1 MELIF
6 IVLIGGF
13 LWNLF
18 SKLNERVKNLERR
31 LGIEDKANAVTP
43 LYEAYTTPP
52 PVVPE
57 QEYAENNSTP
67 VYSDMRTSTGGL
79 IESET
84 KFVSGFDNFFIW
96 LKKDFLMKLGALFL
110 LMGMGWFVS
119 YAFMNNWIGEAG
131 RILLG
136 LLTGVA
142 VLILGAWRIRK
153 YEHQGA
159 IFIVLGSSTVLLT
172 VFAARTLYGFF
183 TPTLALLLMFVTV
196 LFVTF
201 VSLRYERNSLALA
214 GLILAGIAPYFTA
227 SPTSLV
233 IEQFL
238 YLFVIVLGTLWIV
251 FFTGWRNLTLT
262 ALIIVFLETLPFIER
277 SEDSTIVL
285 LWVFLFVAIF
295 FVANIVSIIRVAGTA
310 LSKPHLLTAFG
321 TAIFLILWV
330 FGVAPE
336 EWQSLLFVAWMLV
349 FSFGSYIVYM
359 TTRERIPF
367 YVYGGTSVALLA
379 AATTAELSGA
389 VLTIVYVFEVAV
401 LVIIAEAINL
411 EQRVVNTLSIL
422 FAVPMAL
429 SLQNI
434 GAQSWS
440 TGILHEDFFVVLLCG
455 LVLALVGLFVYEKSN
470 REETFSES
478 GKMCGSTL
486 IIFGILYGLTLIWL
500 TLHALLSEDI
510 ATMCSLVIYTI
521 LGLAILFKGRA
532 RDNKELTVAGWA
544 LLALVVVRLLL
555 VDVWAMDLFGRI
567 ITFLSIGVLLVSTAF
582 MGRGKNIQ
590 QAGVIE

>member
-1 MELIF
+1 MELIL
-6 IVLIGGF
+6 IILIGGF
-13 LWNLF
+13 IWHSF
-18 SKLNERVKNLERR
+18 TKLNERVENLERR
-31 LGIEDKANAVTP
+31 LGVQDKSRTITP
-43 LYEAYTTPP
+43 LYGEYTTPTP
-52 PVVPE
+52 SAVPE
-57 QEYAENNSTP
+57 QVYTEATPAP
-67 VYSDMRTSTGGL
+67 VYPQMHSITDQSGVFANQSVNGL
-79 IESET
+79 
-84 KFVSGFDNFFIW
+84 DNFIVW

-142 VLILGAWRIRK
+142 ILMIGVWRIRK

-159 IFIVLGSSTVLLT
+159 IFVVLGSSTVLLT
-172 VFAARTLYGFF
+172 VFAARALYDFF

-196 LFVTF
+196 LFVAF
-201 VSLRYERNSLALA
+201 VSLRYQRNSLALA

-227 SPTSLV
+227 SPTSFA

-238 YLFVIVLGTLWIV
+238 YLLVVVSGTLWIV

-262 ALIIVFLETLPFIER
+262 ALVIVFLETLPFIER
-277 SEDSTIVL
+277 NEDSTIVL

-310 LSKPHLLTAFG
+310 LSKPHLLTALG
-321 TAIFLILWV
+321 TAMFLIVWV

-359 TTRERIPF
+359 TTSERIPF

-379 AATTAELSGA
+379 AATTAELNGA
-389 VLTIVYVFEVAV
+389 VLTIAYLFEIGI
-401 LVIIAEAINL
+401 LVVIAQALNL
-411 EQRVVNTLSIL
+411 ERKVVISLSML
-422 FAVPMAL
+422 FIVPMIL
-429 SLQNI
+429 SLDNI
-434 GAQSWS
+434 SAYSWN
-440 TGILHEDFFVVLLCG
+440 TGVLHADFFVVALCG
-455 LVLALVGLFVYEKSN
+455 LVLALVGLFVYEKSD
-470 REETFSES
+470 SES

-500 TLHALLSEDI
+500 ILHALLSEDI

-521 LGLAILFKGRA
+521 FGLIALFKGRIE
-532 RDNKELTVAGWA
+532 DNKELTVAGWA
-544 LLALVVVRLLL
+544 LLALVVARLLL

-567 ITFLSIGVLLVSTAF
+567 ITFLVIGALLISTAF
-582 MGRGKNIQ
+582 MGKTRDTEQ
-590 QAGVIE
+590 TSVTQ